1 MVRSPKEAPTQLPR
15 LDLSPYRR
23 SLAPPA
29 PRAPRRCR
37 ERRLM
42 PDSPP
47 DPLTRSTITEPFCT
61 GVRAID
67 ALLTVGKGQRIG
79 IFSGSGVGKSILLGM
94 IARYITADIN
104 VIALIGERGRE
115 VREFIERDLG
125 PEGLA
130 RSVVVVSTSDQPAL
144 IRVKGAWV
152 AT

>member
-67 ALLTVGKGQRIG
+67 GLLTCGKGQRIG
-79 IFSGSGVGKSILLGM
+79 IFAGSGVGKSILLGM
-94 IARYITADIN
+94 IARNTAAEVN
-104 VIALIGERGRE
+104 VIGLIGERGRE
-115 VREFIERDLG
+115 VKDFLEKDL
-125 PEGLA
+125 
-130 RSVVVVSTSDQPAL
+130 
-144 IRVKGAWV
+144 
-152 AT
+152 